1 MKVIYSPQLMEE
13 AAFRHLSHLERSGY
27 RSEYDEYHSLADPI
41 YELPED
47 DREIAFEKVN
57 KVFFTERLKLG
68 EHVLS
73 ALEAVGLIPKR
84 KRTTR
89 RAQLAAFAADA
100 DEAPGELAAQLEESS
115 SSIHGV
121 PGMDDDS
128 QETNLDDQSDPLPD
142 TDLQIENNP
151 EEDSQGSKDTDSED
165 TDSEDTDSE
174 DTDGIVAY
182 DMVRDFEE
190 RINEVHVKRAINKV
204 DEGSNV
210 LNRISGK
217 PMIEMRVLAS
227 RFCNPEEAQEL
238 DAFLIQE
245 FMHAKDMVDPEFDY
259 EDAFIPGNPSVKNL
273 ITARFRL
280 LWNIYVDARLSRAGI
295 ISTIPREAR
304 YREFDNFYRKVPE
317 GQRRGIFEGIWR
329 TERFTHEELL
339 SMATDLESLM
349 SKYVD
354 DADLPEEERDYI
366 HLQGSPCPLCKFPTY
381 NWVDDPESICDEMV
395 IEAIQIDFPDWEN
408 KDGGCDRCIE
418 VYELR
423 AGV

>member
-27 RSEYDEYHSLADPI
+27 RSDYDEYHSLADPI

-47 DREIAFEKVN
+47 DREVAFEKVN
-57 KVFFTERLKLG
+57 RIFFIERLKLG
-68 EHVLS
+68 DHVLR

-84 KRTTR
+84 KRTTK
-89 RAQLAAFAADA
+89 RAQLAAIALET
-100 DEAPGELAAQLEESS
+100 DEASGEPEESS
-115 SSIHGV
+115 ASMHLPPV
-121 PGMDDDS
+121 NDDS
-128 QETNLDDQSDPLPD
+128 QETTSDEDLVPPVD
-142 TDLQIENNP
+142 IDLQIEDNP
-151 EEDSQGSKDTDSED
+151 QKDNPDSE
-165 TDSEDTDSE
+165 E
-174 DTDGIVAY
+174 TDGVVSY

-280 LWNIYVDARLSRAGI
+280 LWNLYVDARLARAGI
-295 ISTIPREAR
+295 ISTMPREAR
-304 YREFDNFYRKVPE
+304 YREFDNFYRKIPE
-317 GQRRGIFEGIWR
+317 KQRRGIFEGIWA
-329 TERFTHEELL
+329 TEKFTHEELL

-349 SKYVD
+349 SKYVE
-354 DADLPEEERDYI
+354 DADISEEERDFI

>member
-1 MKVIYSPQLMEE
+1 MKVIYTPQLMEE

-57 KVFFTERLKLG
+57 KIFFIERLKLG
-68 EHVLS
+68 DHVLR

-84 KRTTR
+84 KRTTK
-89 RAQLAAFAADA
+89 RAQLAAVALGA
-100 DEAPGELAAQLEESS
+100 DETPSELEESS
-115 SSIHGV
+115 SHIHGIPV
-121 PGMDDDS
+121 DDDS
-128 QETNLDDQSDPLPD
+128 QETSSDEDLVSPTD
-142 TDLQIENNP
+142 TDLQVEDNP
-151 EEDSQGSKDTDSED
+151 QEDDQ
-165 TDSEDTDSE
+165 DSE
-174 DTDGIVAY
+174 DTDGVVSY

-210 LNRISGK
+210 LNRISGR

-280 LWNIYVDARLSRAGI
+280 LWNIYVDARLARAGI
-295 ISTIPREAR
+295 ISTMPREAR
-304 YREFDNFYRKVPE
+304 YREFDNFYRKIPE
-317 GQRRGIFEGIWR
+317 KQRRGIFEGIWQ
-329 TERFTHEELL
+329 TEKFTHEELL

-349 SKYVD
+349 TKYVD
-354 DADLPEEERDYI
+354 DVDISNEERDYI

>member
-57 KVFFTERLKLG
+57 RIFFIERLKLG
-68 EHVLS
+68 DHVLRS
-73 ALEAVGLIPKR
+73 LEAVGLIPKR
-84 KRTTR
+84 KRTTK
-89 RAQLAAFAADA
+89 RAQLAAIALGA
-100 DEAPGELAAQLEESS
+100 DETTSELEESS

-121 PGMDDDS
+121 PVDDAS
-128 QETNLDDQSDPLPD
+128 QETSSEDDLVSPTDS
-142 TDLQIENNP
+142 DLQVEDNP
-151 EEDSQGSKDTDSED
+151 QEDNQ
-165 TDSEDTDSE
+165 DSE
-174 DTDGIVAY
+174 DTDGVVSY

-280 LWNIYVDARLSRAGI
+280 LWNLYVDARLARAGI
-295 ISTIPREAR
+295 VSTMPREAR

-317 GQRRGIFEGIWR
+317 KQRRGIFEGIWQ
-329 TERFTHEELL
+329 TEKFTHEELL

-354 DADLPEEERDYI
+354 DVDISEEERDYI

>member
-57 KVFFTERLKLG
+57 RIFFIERLKLG
-68 EHVLS
+68 DHVLRS
-73 ALEAVGLIPKR
+73 LEAVGLIPKR
-84 KRTTR
+84 KRTTK
-89 RAQLAAFAADA
+89 RAQLAAIALGA
-100 DEAPGELAAQLEESS
+100 DETPSELEESS

-121 PGMDDDS
+121 PVDDAS
-128 QETNLDDQSDPLPD
+128 QETNSEDDLVSPTDS
-142 TDLQIENNP
+142 DLQVEDNP
-151 EEDSQGSKDTDSED
+151 QEDNQ
-165 TDSEDTDSE
+165 DSE
-174 DTDGIVAY
+174 DTDGVVSY
-182 DMVRDFEE
+182 DMARDFEE

-210 LNRISGK
+210 LNRISGR

-280 LWNIYVDARLSRAGI
+280 LWNCYVDARLARAGI
-295 ISTIPREAR
+295 ISTMPREAR
-304 YREFDNFYRKVPE
+304 YREFDNFYRKIPE
-317 GQRRGIFEGIWR
+317 KQRRGIFEGIWQ
-329 TERFTHEELL
+329 TEKFTHEELL

-354 DADLPEEERDYI
+354 DVDITEEERDYI

>member
-1 MKVIYSPQLMEE
+1 MKVIYSPQIMEE

-47 DREIAFEKVN
+47 DREEAFEKVN
-57 KVFFTERLKLG
+57 KIFFIERLKLG
-68 EHVLS
+68 DHVLQ

-84 KRTTR
+84 KRSTR
-89 RAQLAAFAADA
+89 RPQLASVSSGT
-100 DEAPGELAAQLEESS
+100 DEVAGELESS
-115 SSIHGV
+115 SQADS
-121 PGMDDDS
+121 DDLSLGTNPDDETVSPADPNLNLEDNS
-128 QETNLDDQSDPLPD
+128 QEINDGS
-142 TDLQIENNP
+142 
-151 EEDSQGSKDTDSED
+151 EDS
-165 TDSEDTDSE
+165 
-174 DTDGIVAY
+174 DGVVSY

-190 RINEVHVKRAINKV
+190 RINVVNVKRAINKV

-227 RFCNPEEAQEL
+227 RFSNPEEAQEL
-238 DAFLIQE
+238 DAFLIHE

-280 LWNIYVDARLSRAGI
+280 LWNIYVDARLDRAGV
-295 ISTIPREAR
+295 ISTMPREAR
-304 YREFDNFYRKVPE
+304 FREFDNFYRKIPDK
-317 GQRRGIFEGIWR
+317 QRRGIFEGIWR
-329 TERFTHEELL
+329 TEKFTHEELL

-354 DADLPEEERDYI
+354 DVDISEEERDFI